1 MYLQPSRWKL
11 FIDMQT
17 SESSLVLPKK
27 RNAVVMK
34 RGERAKK
41 AKFGQQERK
50 GTFSLRFMEEIFLL

>member
-1 MYLQPSRWKL
+1 
-11 FIDMQT
+11 MQT

-34 RGERAKK
+34 RGKRAKKKK